1 MDQLVFTSASI
12 LDLLS
17 NIDELKD
24 KNINL
29 TETESGISITI
40 GESTY
45 EINTAN
51 ATEVEVDEEV
61 VEEIDEVTSG
71 AYSELS
77 DNGVDVQDEVE
88 GGPIKELIK
97 TLMLGG
103 MVKMTAN
110 MLKK

>member
-12 LDLLS
+12 LDMLS
-17 NIDELKD
+17 SIDELKD

-45 EINTAN
+45 EIDTAN
-51 ATEVEVDEEV
+51 AIEVEVDEEV
-61 VEEIDEVTSG
+61 VEEIDEVTSE

-88 GGPIKELIK
+88 GGPIKELVK

>member
-17 NIDELKD
+17 SIDELKD

-45 EINTAN
+45 EINTAD
-51 ATEVEVDEEV
+51 AVEVEVDEEV
-61 VEEIDEVTSG
+61 VQEIDEVTSE

>member
-61 VEEIDEVTSG
+61 VEEIDEVTSE

-77 DNGVDVQDEVE
+77 DNGVDVQEEVE

>member
-17 NIDELKD
+17 SIDELKD

-45 EINTAN
+45 EIDTAN
-51 ATEVEVDEEV
+51 AVEVEVDEEV
-61 VEEIDEVTSG
+61 VEEIDEVTSE

>member
-17 NIDELKD
+17 SIDELKD

-51 ATEVEVDEEV
+51 AIEVEVDEEV
-61 VEEIDEVTSG
+61 VEEIDEVTSE

>member
-17 NIDELKD
+17 SIDELKD

-51 ATEVEVDEEV
+51 AVEVEVDEEV
-61 VEEIDEVTSG
+61 VEEIDEVTSE

>member
-12 LDLLS
+12 LDMLS
-17 NIDELKD
+17 SIDELKD

-45 EINTAN
+45 EINTAD
-51 ATEVEVDEEV
+51 AVEVEVDEEV
-61 VEEIDEVTSG
+61 VQEIDEVTSE

-88 GGPIKELIK
+88 GGPIKELVK

>member
-17 NIDELKD
+17 SIDELKD

-61 VEEIDEVTSG
+61 VEEIDEVTSE

>member
-17 NIDELKD
+17 SIDELKD

-45 EINTAN
+45 EINTAD
-51 ATEVEVDEEV
+51 AVEVEVDEEV
-61 VEEIDEVTSG
+61 VQEIDEVTSE

-88 GGPIKELIK
+88 GGPIKEIIK

>member
-1 MDQLVFTSASI
+1 MDELLFTSASI

-17 NIDELKD
+17 SIDELKD

-29 TETESGISITI
+29 TETASGISITI

-45 EINTAN
+45 EIDTAN
-51 ATEVEVDEEV
+51 AVEVEVDEEV
-61 VEEIDEVTSG
+61 VEEIDEVTSE

>member
-17 NIDELKD
+17 SIDELKD

-45 EINTAN
+45 EINTAD
-51 ATEVEVDEEV
+51 AVEVEVDEEV
-61 VEEIDEVTSG
+61 VQEIDEVTSE

-77 DNGVDVQDEVE
+77 DNGVDIQDEVE

-110 MLKK
+110 MLK

>member
-12 LDLLS
+12 LDLLYS
-17 NIDELKD
+17 IDELKD

-45 EINTAN
+45 EIDTAN
-51 ATEVEVDEEV
+51 AVEVEVDEEV
-61 VEEIDEVTSG
+61 VEEIDEVTSE

>member
-17 NIDELKD
+17 SIDELKD

-45 EINTAN
+45 EINTAD
-51 ATEVEVDEEV
+51 AVEVEVDEEV
-61 VEEIDEVTSG
+61 VEEIDEVTSE

-110 MLKK
+110 MLK

>member
-17 NIDELKD
+17 SIDELKD

-45 EINTAN
+45 EINTAD
-51 ATEVEVDEEV
+51 AVEVEVDEEV
-61 VEEIDEVTSG
+61 VQEIDEVTAE

-77 DNGVDVQDEVE
+77 DNGVDMQDEVE
-88 GGPIKELIK
+88 GGPIKEIIK

>member
-17 NIDELKD
+17 SIDELKD

-29 TETESGISITI
+29 TETESGISVTI

-45 EINTAN
+45 EIDTAN
-51 ATEVEVDEEV
+51 AVEVEVDEEV
-61 VEEIDEVTSG
+61 VEEIDEVTSE

>member
-12 LDLLS
+12 LDMLS
-17 NIDELKD
+17 SIDELKD

-45 EINTAN
+45 EIDTAN
-51 ATEVEVDEEV
+51 AVEVEVDEEV
-61 VEEIDEVTSG
+61 VEEIDEVTSE

-88 GGPIKELIK
+88 GGPIKELVK

>member
-17 NIDELKD
+17 SIDELKD

-29 TETESGISITI
+29 TETESGISITV

-45 EINTAN
+45 EIDTAN
-51 ATEVEVDEEV
+51 AVEVEVDEEV
-61 VEEIDEVTSG
+61 VEEIDEVTSE

>member
-17 NIDELKD
+17 SIDELKD

-45 EINTAN
+45 EIDTAN
-51 ATEVEVDEEV
+51 AVEVEVDEEV
-61 VEEIDEVTSG
+61 VEEIDEVTSE

-88 GGPIKELIK
+88 GGPIKELVK

>member
-17 NIDELKD
+17 SIDELQD

-29 TETESGISITI
+29 TESDAGISITI

-45 EINTAN
+45 EIDAQH
-51 ATEVEVDEEV
+51 AAEIEVDPEV
-61 VEEIDEVTSG
+61 VEEIDDVTAE

-77 DNGVDVQDEVE
+77 DDGVDIKDDVE

-103 MVKMTAN
+103 MVRMTSN

>member
-17 NIDELKD
+17 SIDELKD

-45 EINTAN
+45 EINTAD
-51 ATEVEVDEEV
+51 AVEVEVDEEV
-61 VEEIDEVTSG
+61 VEEIDEVTSE

>member
-17 NIDELKD
+17 SIDELKD

-45 EINTAN
+45 EIDTAN

-61 VEEIDEVTSG
+61 VEEIDEVTSE

>member
-17 NIDELKD
+17 SIDELKD

-45 EINTAN
+45 EINTAD
-51 ATEVEVDEEV
+51 AVEVEVDEEV
-61 VEEIDEVTSG
+61 VEEIDEVTSE

-77 DNGVDVQDEVE
+77 DNGIDVQDEVE

>member
-1 MDQLVFTSASI
+1 MDQLIFTSASI

-17 NIDELKD
+17 SIDELKD

-45 EINTAN
+45 EINTAD
-51 ATEVEVDEEV
+51 AVEVEVDEEV
-61 VEEIDEVTSG
+61 VEEIDEVTSE

>member
-1 MDQLVFTSASI
+1 MDQLIFTSASI

-17 NIDELKD
+17 SIDELKD
-24 KNINL
+24 RNINL

-61 VEEIDEVTSG
+61 VEEIDEVTSE

>member
-1 MDQLVFTSASI
+1 MEELVFTSASI

-17 NIDELKD
+17 SIDELKD
-24 KNINL
+24 KNIQL
-29 TETESGISITI
+29 SETSEGLDITI

-45 EINTAN
+45 QVSADDAVEI
-51 ATEVEVDEEV
+51 EVDQDV
-61 VEEIDEVTSG
+61 VDEIDDITSD
-71 AYSELS
+71 AYEDLSEA
-77 DNGVDVQDEVE
+77 GVDIQDEIA
-88 GGPIKELIK
+88 GGPIKELVK

>member
-1 MDQLVFTSASI
+1 MDQLVFTSASV

-17 NIDELKD
+17 SIDELKD

-45 EINTAN
+45 EIDTAN
-51 ATEVEVDEEV
+51 AVEVEVDEEI
-61 VEEIDEVTSG
+61 VEEIDEVTSE

>member
-1 MDQLVFTSASI
+1 MEELVFTSASI

-17 NIDELKD
+17 SIDELKD

-61 VEEIDEVTSG
+61 VEEIDEVTSE

>member
-17 NIDELKD
+17 SIDELKD

-45 EINTAN
+45 EIDTAN
-51 ATEVEVDEEV
+51 AIEVEVDEEV
-61 VEEIDEVTSG
+61 VEEIDEVTSE

-77 DNGVDVQDEVE
+77 DNGVDVQDEIE

>member
-61 VEEIDEVTSG
+61 VEEIDEVTSE

>member
-61 VEEIDEVTSG
+61 VEEIDEVTSE

-77 DNGVDVQDEVE
+77 NNGVDVQDEVE

>member
-1 MDQLVFTSASI
+1 MEELVFTSASI

-17 NIDELKD
+17 SIDELKD

-40 GESTY
+40 GESNY

-61 VEEIDEVTSG
+61 VEEIDEVTSE

>member
-17 NIDELKD
+17 SIDELKD

-45 EINTAN
+45 EIDTAN
-51 ATEVEVDEEV
+51 AVEVEVDEEV
-61 VEEIDEVTSG
+61 VEEIDEVTSE

-77 DNGVDVQDEVE
+77 DNGVDVQDEIE

>member
-1 MDQLVFTSASI
+1 MEELVFTSASI

-17 NIDELKD
+17 SIDELKD

-51 ATEVEVDEEV
+51 AIEVEVDEEV
-61 VEEIDEVTSG
+61 VEEIDEVTSE

>member
-12 LDLLS
+12 LDMLS
-17 NIDELKD
+17 SIDELKD

-45 EINTAN
+45 EIDAAN
-51 ATEVEVDEEV
+51 AVEVEVDEEV
-61 VEEIDEVTSG
+61 VEEIDEVTSE

-88 GGPIKELIK
+88 GGPIKELVK

>member
-17 NIDELKD
+17 SIDELKD

-45 EINTAN
+45 KINTAN

-61 VEEIDEVTSG
+61 VEEIDEVTSE